1 MTLMPTLPG
10 NAEAKQTVEPFA
22 AFIKAVAAP
31 TTGNGSIKAVTSQ
44 DHLVDA
50 RSTNRWLP
58 VKTSGHD
65 QAALNLGRSHPVV
78 LATTV
83 VDFRFAEVLI

>member
-1 MTLMPTLPG
+1 MPTLPG

-31 TTGNGSIKAVTSQ
+31 TTGNGFIKEVTSQ

-58 VKTSGHD
+58 VKTS
-65 QAALNLGRSHPVV
+65 APRSTVNSTLGRSHPVV
-78 LATTV
+78 LPTTV
-83 VDFRFAEVLI
+83 VNFRFVEVLI